1 MWLHLPLADCEECG
15 QKNRGDCP
23 IHGPLTPLDESLGVD
38 EASKQFTCVPVPK
51 QLTVKPSSIPDAG
64 MGVYAKEYIPK
75 GTRCG
80 PYKGTIVDK
89 MDIGADV
96 NTAYMWEVTLYMHTY
111 TAWSR
116 HYTASCRFL

>member
-1 MWLHLPLADCEECG
+1 MAASPPADCEECG
-15 QKNRGDCP
+15 QINRGDCP

-116 HYTASCRFL
+116 HCAAACRFL